1 MNNKQKLL
9 VKIPKSKLKAV
20 DFFCSGGGMSY
31 GMQAAGINILAGID
45 NDPRCKETYESNI
58 NAEFILADV
67 FDLKEEELESSL
79 KGRGLKR
86 NDDELLLIGCTPCQ
100 FWSTIRTD
108 KEKAS
113 KTKNLLTE
121 FHRFVTYFKPGYV
134 VVENVP
140 GILRNKE
147 KSKLTDFIQWLEEN
161 DYMVHAEIHNVNEYG
176 VPQSRKRFT
185 LIADRVNKKV
195 IKPQR
200 DSIQPTL
207 KDFIGEHN
215 GFPLLP
221 AGNRNPTAYMDT
233 TAGLNE
239 LNLRRIKKVRKDG
252 GNRFDFADD
261 PELQL
266 DCFIGKNGSFRDTF
280 GRLRWDKPSSTI
292 TTKFFSISCGRFAHP
307 EEDRALSLREG
318 AVLQTFPKNYMFKT
332 STIADTAR
340 IIGNAVPPEYS
351 KRIAQAICKNHS
363 NAI

>member
-1 MNNKQKLL
+1 
-9 VKIPKSKLKAV
+9 VKITKSKLKAI

-31 GMQAAGINILAGID
+31 GMQAAGIHILAGID
-45 NDPRCKETYESNI
+45 IDPRCKETYEANI
-58 NAEFILADV
+58 NTEFILADV
-67 FDLKEEELESSL
+67 FNLKEEELESSL
-79 KGRGLKR
+79 KGRGLRR
-86 NDDELLLIGCTPCQ
+86 NDDELVFIGCTPCQ

-121 FHRFVTYFKPGYV
+121 FHRFVKYFNPGYV

-147 KSKLTDFIQWLEEN
+147 KSKLADFIVWLEEN
-161 DYMVHAEIHNVNEYG
+161 NYEVHADVHNVNEYG

-185 LIADRVNKKV
+185 LIADRVYKNV
-195 IKPQR
+195 IKPER
-200 DSIQPTL
+200 DNTLPTL

-215 GFPLLP
+215 GFPILH
-221 AGNRNPTAYMDT
+221 AGNRDSEAYMDT

-239 LNLRRIKKVRKDG
+239 LNLRRIRKVRKDG
-252 GNRFDFADD
+252 GDRFDFAED
-261 PELQL
+261 PKLQL
-266 DCFIGKNGSFRDTF
+266 NCFIGKDSSFRDTF

-292 TTKFFSISCGRFAHP
+292 TTKFLSISCGRFAHP

-318 AVLQTFPKNYMFKT
+318 AVLQTFPKYYIFKT

-340 IIGNAVPPEYS
+340 IIGNAVPPEYAR
-351 KRIAQAICKNHS
+351 RIGQAIYKNKKVCQK
-363 NAI
+363 I